1 MDQVKATVQKVED
14 KLSGNKSKGTIL
26 VTGATS
32 FVATPIIKLFL
43 QHGYQVRGQVRN
55 DSSAQKVLKVF
66 PDADGALTTVIV
78 PDITVPN
85 AFDEAVK
92 DVQGVIHCAS
102 PFVMQVENNERD
114 LLDPAIKGTNRIL
127 EAVHAHAPQVKR
139 VVITSSFAAILDP
152 TKGAW
157 PGKTYTEKDWNPTT
171 YEEAVKTESGAVAYC
186 ASKTFAEKAALEFA
200 DKNKPNF
207 TVSTICPPMIY
218 GPVEQDVD
226 IKKLNTSIADI
237 YRFMD
242 GSSKEPGPT
251 AFPTFADVR
260 DVAEAHFKAYER
272 EQPGR
277 FFITSGTFEYRD
289 VCKILREVLP
299 ERKDKIPDPEATPAA
314 EFFNVDNSQTAKE
327 LGIKFKSL
335 HESIKDTALSLVA
348 VEQGKTWREVSSSA

>member
-1 MDQVKATVQKVED
+1 MDKVKAGIQKVED
-14 KLSGNKSKGTIL
+14 KLHGNKSKGTIL

-32 FVATPIIKLFL
+32 FVATPVIKLFL
-43 QHGYQVRGQVRN
+43 QHGYHVRGQARN
-55 DSSAQKVLKVF
+55 ESSAQKVLKVF
-66 PDADGALTTVIV
+66 PEAGSALTTVIV
-78 PDITVPN
+78 PDITVPG

-114 LLDPAIKGTNRIL
+114 LLDPAIKGTTRIL

-152 TKGAW
+152 MKGAW

-171 YEEAVKTESGAVAYC
+171 YEDAVTTESGAVAYC
-186 ASKTFAEKAALEFA
+186 ASKTFAEKAALEFVE
-200 DKNKPNF
+200 KNKPNF

-218 GPVEQDVD
+218 GPVEQDVE
-226 IKKLNTSIADI
+226 ITKLNTSIADI

-251 AFPTFADVR
+251 SFPTFADVR

-314 EFFNVDNSQTAKE
+314 EFFQVDNSQTARE
-327 LGIKFKSL
+327 LGITFKSL

-348 VEQGKTWREVSSSA
+348 LEQGKTWREVSSSA